1 MATDPGEHGSSVAR
15 APEHLLVALAALGTI
30 AALFLARSLDDSRLT
45 SWRWAFA
52 GADPIRLYALVAAG
66 IVLAYLVARWA
77 VPGRRPAAVLFVS
90 AYAVAT
96 LFWREPEVIVD
107 ASRYFTQAKH
117 LEVFGLRHFL
127 AEWGSGIPA
136 WTDLPLVPLLY
147 GLVFA
152 LFGESRIY
160 VQAFTTLLFAA
171 SVVLTYRI
179 GRTLW
184 DEEVG
189 FLAGALLLAIP
200 YLLTQ
205 VPTLLVDVPSMFF
218 LTLAVFAAIHAFRHP
233 GRWTIAAA
241 SLAAFLA
248 LFSKYST
255 WLMLTVL
262 PVIAVVHRRGGAKR
276 ALHTGSAIALLAGSL
291 AAAVMLA
298 SHRAYSEQIALLL
311 GFQVPGL
318 RRWGESFLSTFLFQ
332 VHPFLTAAALLS
344 IWVAVRRRD
353 PGYAIVVWPVV
364 LLLALRVER
373 IRYWVPAFPMLALL
387 GAYGLQAVRATQTR
401 RFIAACAVASSLVV
415 ALHGYLP
422 FLERSS
428 AANLMRAGEYLDSI
442 EEKRVEV
449 FTLLA
454 EGSEVNPAVSV
465 PILDLFTSK
474 RLTYAYGG
482 NPSPARRDVERSPL
496 RFTWEY
502 RNPAYYAAGEAE
514 ADAAVVVIS
523 GDVGQPLP
531 EQVEDRLKGRRRTRV
546 FAADEGVFRHRT
558 MVEVYRTPFQTSQT
572 VTLRSQGD

>member
-1 MATDPGEHGSSVAR
+1 MATGQGEHGFPAAR
-15 APEHLLVALAALGTI
+15 APERLLVALAALGTI
-30 AALFLARSLDDSRLT
+30 AALFLARSQDDSRLT

-52 GADPIRLYALVAAG
+52 GADPIRLYALVVAG
-66 IVLAYLVARWA
+66 IVVAYVVARWLL
-77 VPGRRPAAVLFVS
+77 PGRRPAAVLFVS
-90 AYAVAT
+90 AYAIAT
-96 LFWREPEVIVD
+96 LFWGEPEVIVD

-127 AEWGSGIPA
+127 AEWGRGIPA

-147 GLVFA
+147 GLIFT
-152 LFGESRIY
+152 LFGESRVYI
-160 VQAFTTLLFAA
+160 QAFTTLLFAS

-189 FLAGALLLAIP
+189 FLAGALLLGIP

-205 VPTLLVDVPSMFF
+205 VPSILVDVPSMFF
-218 LTLAVFAAIHAFRHP
+218 LTLAIFAVIHASRHP

-262 PVIAVVHRRGGAKR
+262 PVIAVVHRRGRAKR
-276 ALHTGSAIALLAGSL
+276 ALHTGSAIALVSGSL
-291 AAAVMLA
+291 AAAVMLS
-298 SHRAYSEQIALLL
+298 SHRAYSEQIALLWTY
-311 GFQVPGL
+311 QVPGL
-318 RRWGESFLSTFLFQ
+318 RRWGESFPSTFLFQ
-332 VHPFLTAAALLS
+332 VHPFLTVAALLS
-344 IWVAVRRRD
+344 IWVAFRRRD
-353 PGYAIVVWPVV
+353 PSYAIVVWPVM

-387 GAYGLQAVRATQTR
+387 GAYGLQAIRTR
-401 RFIAACAVASSLVV
+401 ETRTFIATCAVASSLVV

-442 EEKRVEV
+442 EEERVEV
-449 FTLLA
+449 FTLS
-454 EGSEVNPAVSV
+454 GQDPEVNPAVSV

-474 RLTYAYGG
+474 KLTYAYGG
-482 NPSPARRDVERSPL
+482 SPPSSRAEVEKSPL

-502 RNPAYYAAGEAE
+502 GNPGYYAAGGAGG
-514 ADAAVVVIS
+514 DAAVVVIS
-523 GDVGQPLP
+523 DQVGQPLP
-531 EQVEDRLKGRRRTRV
+531 EPVEDRLRNHRRVRV
-546 FAADEGVFRHRT
+546 FAADEGVFRYRT
-558 MVEVYRTPFQTSQT
+558 LVEVYRRPFQTTQT
-572 VTLRSQGD
+572 VSLRSQGD